1 MAAAIAGCAG
11 DRVVQAG
18 SVDSGV
24 AQRVVVGIQQLR
36 GLDFKTPVPVVVK
49 NRDEAEQ
56 MMVAEISHDHND
68 EELRIG
74 SLAGA
79 MTGLYPAGM
88 DLKAETLKL
97 LRDQIVGFYD
107 PDGKQMVLVSTN
119 PSMWGSAALLG
130 GGRDTVGEM
139 LLAHELTHA
148 LQDQHFSIER
158 MLDAVKHSD
167 DRSLA
172 LKSVAEG
179 DATLAGFGYVQ
190 GGLNETTVK
199 LDVDHLANLQ
209 ETFAHE
215 SRAAVPFGLSAPL
228 LFQYSAGSSFVAEA
242 WRRGGWAAVDRI
254 YRDPPQSTQEIMQP
268 ALYFDHRSP
277 PARIEISGYES
288 ALKGWRK
295 VDDDTYGELL
305 LEVIFEANLAPH
317 APVLKALPRWA
328 GDRIVALENDQAL
341 TLIWMVAFRDPDAA
355 ELFSA
360 GYGDVLK
367 RIASTKDSFRIERQA
382 SVVLV
387 AIGDSA
393 RNFDAFA
400 PQIWKA
406 SSVSAPEPAT
416 IAAHQDNTV
425 AHGSTTVAHTPRT
438 SLN

>member
-1 MAAAIAGCAG
+1 M
-11 DRVVQAG
+11 VQAG
-18 SVDSGV
+18 SVDPGL
-24 AQRVVVGIQQLR
+24 AERVVVGIQQLR
-36 GLDFKTPVPVVVK
+36 GLDFNKPVPVVVK
-49 NRDEAEQ
+49 SRDQAEQ
-56 MMVAEISHDHND
+56 MMVAEINHDHSD

-79 MTGLYPAGM
+79 MTGLYPSGM

-107 PDGKQMVLVSTN
+107 PDAKQMVLVNTE
-119 PSMWGSAALLG
+119 PGFWGNATQLG

-148 LQDQHFSIER
+148 LQDQHFAIER

-172 LKSVAEG
+172 LKAVAEG

-190 GGLNETTVK
+190 GGLNDTTVK
-199 LDVDHLANLQ
+199 LDVDHLSTLQ
-209 ETFAHE
+209 DTFARE
-215 SRAAVPFGLSAPL
+215 SAAAVPFGLSAPL
-228 LFQYSAGSSFVAEA
+228 LFQYSAGSRFVAEA
-242 WRRGGWAAVDRI
+242 WRRGGWAGVDQI

-288 ALKGWRK
+288 ALKAWHK

-305 LEVIFEANLAPH
+305 LEVIFEGNLAPH
-317 APVLKALPRWA
+317 APALKALPRWA
-328 GDRIVALENDQAL
+328 GDRIVVLEKDQAL
-341 TLIWMVAFRDPDAA
+341 TLIWMLAFRDPDAA
-355 ELFSA
+355 ELFRT

-367 RIASTKDSFRIERQA
+367 HVASAKDSYRIGRQS

-387 AIGDSA
+387 VIGDGA
-393 RNFDAFA
+393 RDFDGFA
-400 PQIWKA
+400 PEVWKA
-406 SSVSAPEPAT
+406 SRVSVPEPTT
-416 IAAHQDNTV
+416 IAAHHDDAV
-425 AHGSTTVAHTPRT
+425 AHGSATVAHAPPA